1 MQTFLPKVKCLIN
14 ETTFIYGG
22 AVMKNRMKSTKEGT
36 FVLIKNELFPEIVI
50 CFTNIL
56 MISELGSGY

>member
-1 MQTFLPKVKCLIN
+1 MVNSICICRSECRPKLKCLIN

-22 AVMKNRMKSTKEGT
+22 AVMKNPKSTKEGT

-50 CFTNIL
+50 CFTML
-56 MISELGSGY
+56 